1 MTIKLVLD
9 ETIKKSDHLTRNN
22 IAVESKTRS
31 NTLSDLCNGNTK
43 AIKLETLNQILD
55 AMNRL
60 DGSRNYDISDIIV
73 YERL

>member
-9 ETIKKSDHLTRNN
+9 ETIKSSDHLTRNN

-31 NTLSDLCNGNTK
+31 NTLSDLCNGKTK
-43 AIKLETLNQILD
+43 AIKLETLNNILN

-60 DGSRNYDISDIIV
+60 DSSKNYDISDIIV

>member
-9 ETIKKSDHLTRNN
+9 ETIKSSDHLTRNN

-31 NTLSDLCNGNTK
+31 NTLSDLCNGKTK
-43 AIKLETLNQILD
+43 AIKLETLNNILD
-55 AMNRL
+55 AMNRI
-60 DGSRNYDISDIIV
+60 DSSKNYDISDIIV